1 LHDDRRIRIPEAQK
15 HVAPDPDP
23 QHWEK
28 GSLTFVIRLLETS
41 IVSAKFRSSNI
52 YQKDGKL
59 SELCHADMNI

>member
-1 LHDDRRIRIPEAQK
+1 
-15 HVAPDPDP
+15 V
-23 QHWEK
+23 EK

-59 SELCHADMNI
+59 SELCHADINILISFMGFLDPVRQE

>member
-1 LHDDRRIRIPEAQK
+1 VYEDIIIATAALSQP
-15 HVAPDPDP
+15 VG
-23 QHWEK
+23 K

-59 SELCHADMNI
+59 FDLCHADMNI